1 MSHRPGRPALAR
13 SGAHVGSLLT
23 VDRII
28 RWAEEKRALGERHAA
43 LAADMET
50 MAVAEVCRRR
60 QIPLA
65 AVRVISDAADEDLP
79 GDVER
84 LLAQDSDA
92 ARLAAAVASILRR
105 PGSLFDLL
113 RLSGMPVRHPSD
125 WRSSSPA
132 R

>member
-1 MSHRPGRPALAR
+1 
-13 SGAHVGSLLT
+13 
-23 VDRII
+23 
-28 RWAEEKRALGERHAA
+28 
-43 LAADMET
+43 
-50 MAVAEVCRRR
+50 MAVAEVCRRC

-92 ARLAAAVASILRR
+92 AQLAAALASILRR

-113 RLSGMPVRHPSD
+113 RLRRV
-125 WRSSSPA
+125 A
-132 R
+132 REASQRLAEFLAGALK